1 MYYNY
6 LFFLLDEIYNYLNN
20 VEGKRRLKREK

>member
-1 MYYNY
+1 MTHN
-6 LFFLLDEIYNYLNN
+6 LIFFPNEIYNYLNN